1 MPRTVQVES
10 ASETDHDYECRA
22 VHDKLQKIARG
33 RSALDAREA
42 ELLRE
47 AKELK
52 MWRSYGYAT
61 FFEYLEHEL
70 GYSPR
75 TAQERIRIADAL
87 EDLPVMSE
95 SLAAGRLHHSAV
107 RELTRVAMRETEDE
121 WIEAARGK
129 NLRQVEELV
138 AGHKYGDLPDDPID
152 PEIRTRKVTYEVLP
166 ATYSALRQAR
176 IALEQERG
184 EAIDDDD
191 FLQSLCR
198 CALEPS
204 LGGVSKPA
212 YQMAIVTCKTCDRS
226 WDTSGGREVELDAA
240 TVARASCDAELIGA
254 LDAAP
259 TRVTSTVTPRMRRH
273 VFARDK
279 NRCVVPGCRSAR
291 NLDLHHIKHQADGGL
306 HRDTNLCLLCSSHH
320 ALHHQGR
327 LAIRGEA
334 PDRLEFERLPMK
346 KAPTWALGGG

>member
-1 MPRTVQVES
+1 MS
-10 ASETDHDYECRA
+10 TDHDYECRS
-22 VHDKLQKIARG
+22 VHEKLQKIARG
-33 RSALDAREA
+33 RSMLDALEA
-42 ELLRE
+42 DLLRE

-52 MWRSYGYAT
+52 LWRSYGYAT

-87 EDLPVMSE
+87 EDLPMMSE
-95 SLAAGRLHHSAV
+95 CLAAGTLHHSAV

-138 AGHKYGDLPDDPID
+138 SGHRYGDLPDDPID

-176 IALEQERG
+176 IALERERG
-184 EAIDDDD
+184 EPIDDDD

-198 CALEPS
+198 CALEPAS
-204 LGGVSKPA
+204 GGRSSPA
-212 YQMAIVTCKTCDRS
+212 YQMAIVTCRECDRS
-226 WDTSGGREVELDAA
+226 WDTSGGREVELDRAA
-240 TVARASCDAELIGA
+240 VARASCDAELIGD
-254 LDAAP
+254 LDAPPA
-259 TRVTSTVTPRMRRH
+259 RATSTVTPRMRKH

-291 NLDLHHIKHQADGGL
+291 NLDLHHIVHQADGGL
-306 HRDTNLCLLCSSHH
+306 HHARNL
-320 ALHHQGR
+320 
-327 LAIRGEA
+327 LAICSLCRARHKLHYAGCVVMPGRA
-334 PDRLEFERLPMK
+334 AASTVMRSLYP
-346 KAPTWALGGG
+346 A